1 MKEKFLTL
9 EELAAEVGRSVNTL
23 KKHFDRTKANL
34 AKKGIII
41 QRYGTGDNGKYTVE
55 YRVEE

>member
-1 MKEKFLTL
+1 
-9 EELAAEVGRSVNTL
+9 L